1 MNILW
6 TFCFLLSK
14 YAYYLPVWRIRWI
27 LPLKLEKKNPNR
39 ICQICHI
46 TQGNKSMLY
55 AFSLLAQLK
64 HSCHDIHNSGIWVSI
79 LDFRSNH
86 RRFQIKNF
94 LQNFAN
100 SQENNCVSDNWDSF
114 LIKLQAQAK
123 LLPQVNAYGRLF
135 RDSSIVVKRQ
145 LKTNKLLK

>member
-1 MNILW
+1 MKNKVDIAFK
-6 TFCFLLSK
+6 TG
-14 YAYYLPVWRIRWI
+14 
-27 LPLKLEKKNPNR
+27 KKKCSNR

-46 TQGNKSMLY
+46 TQENKSMLY
-55 AFSLLAQLK
+55 AFSLLTKLK

-114 LIKLQAQAK
+114 LVKLQAQAK
-123 LLPQVNAYGRLF
+123 LLPQVFSCKFLQNAYGRLF
-135 RDSSIVVKRQ
+135 RDSFIVVKRQ